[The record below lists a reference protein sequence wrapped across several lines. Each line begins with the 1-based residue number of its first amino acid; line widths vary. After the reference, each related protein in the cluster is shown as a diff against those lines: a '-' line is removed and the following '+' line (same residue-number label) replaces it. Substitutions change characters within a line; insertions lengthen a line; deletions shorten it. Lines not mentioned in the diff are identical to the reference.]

1 MIRRVVGMTLFTE
14 EVLVIIKGIPYGRV
28 MSYGQVARLAGN
40 TRGARQVVRILH
52 SMSEKYKLPW
62 HRIINSKGKIS
73 ITDKRYAAIQREL
86 LISEGVEVFEDGS
99 VNISTYGM

>member
-1 MIRRVVGMTLFTE
+1 MTLFTE

-40 TRGARQVVRILH
+40 TRGARQVARILH
-52 SMSEKYKLPW
+52 SMSEKYNLPW

-86 LISEGVEVFEDGS
+86 LISEGVEVSEEGS

>member
-1 MIRRVVGMTLFTE
+1 MTQFTE

-28 MSYGQVARLAGN
+28 MSYGRVARLAGN

-52 SMSEKYKLPW
+52 SMSEKYNLPW

-73 ITDKRYAAIQREL
+73 ITDKRGAAIQKEL
-86 LISEGVEVFEDGS
+86 LILEGIEVTEDGYID
-99 VNISTYGM
+99 ISIYGI

>member
-1 MIRRVVGMTLFTE
+1 MTQFTE
-14 EVLVIIKGIPYGRV
+14 EILVIIKGIPYGRV

-52 SMSEKYKLPW
+52 SMSEKYNLPW

-73 ITDKRYAAIQREL
+73 IPDKRYAAIQRDL
-86 LISEGVEVFEDGS
+86 LILEGVEVSEDGYID
-99 VNISTYGM
+99 ISIYGA

>member
-1 MIRRVVGMTLFTE
+1 MTQFTE

-40 TRGARQVVRILH
+40 TRGARQVARLLH
-52 SMSEKYKLPW
+52 SMSEKYNLPW

-73 ITDKRYAAIQREL
+73 IPDKNYAAFQRDL
-86 LISEGVEVFEDGS
+86 LISEGVEVSGDGFID
-99 VNISTYGM
+99 ISTYGA